1 MLGTDLARE
10 AHAAVVVDELR
21 RAAASPLIVLDFAEI
36 AAVTSA
42 FVRRALVD
50 AIRVWAPTDGPALS
64 VMNITGEAAAGVFDV
79 LVPERV
85 TLFEALR
92 LGAGEPAI
100 VRGRLVGAEL
110 DKSLRETLDIVV
122 AAAGRVTAPQLQLN
136 DPHRRTPTAWN
147 NRLND
152 LAARGLIR
160 REQSGRRWSYWA
172 YVKEIV

>member
-1 MLGTDLARE
+1 
-10 AHAAVVVDELR
+10 
-21 RAAASPLIVLDFAEI
+21 
-36 AAVTSA
+36 
-42 FVRRALVD
+42 
-50 AIRVWAPTDGPALS
+50 
-64 VMNITGEAAAGVFDV
+64 MNVTGETAAGLYDV
-79 LVPERV
+79 LGPERI

-92 LGAGEPAI
+92 LSVAAPEI

-110 DKSLRETLDIVV
+110 DKALRETLAIVV
-122 AAAGRVTAPQLQLN
+122 AAAGRVTAPQLQID

-152 LAARGLIR
+152 LAARSLIR